1 MHNVFGLPNSP
12 LLAKV
17 ACFALVCVGFSALS
31 WDGWFS
37 TTRRPV
43 KRFSVDKQKGF
54 DIDIEAEERKDRIS
68 QLPDHIISS
77 IISRLGTKAAVRTSI
92 LSKRWRQVYTLIHEV
107 RFFCSDMHGG
117 YGSHHTLMGKE
128 LIQRK
133 FAEGVDTFL
142 QHHSCSKILSFKLF
156 CCFRGCILDTF
167 RKWMNSVGTMGVEKL
182 TIGFCSLHDLR
193 GNGLPVFSTD
203 FLTEA
208 SSVKHLFLRG
218 GSFLIPNKNS
228 LQVLELDF
236 IAFTSEAVQCMLSNC
251 SSLQSLSLRFC
262 ALPSKLLI
270 HGLDLQLKSMTIYD
284 CKFVEEIDLSA
295 INLINF
301 EIYSASIL
309 KLSFSHVPLLQTLVI
324 EFYGSEVTPYV
335 FGKIAKDVPHLESM
349 VFTSY
354 ASFFEG
360 RKLDRVISKLS
371 NLRHLVLILRYH
383 NKLDLSELVVFLDAC
398 PLLLKL
404 QLSMVVTSTFN
415 PKQARERMVR
425 RDTRLK
431 EVEFNGFRGK
441 GCEYNFILYILKTV
455 ASLERLILSSSAVTY
470 QMCLRRWMAA
480 TNAEKHQISHK
491 WLQGQA
497 LSKNVEIITL

>member
-270 HGLDLQLKSMTIYD
+270 HGLDLQL
-284 CKFVEEIDLSA
+284 
-295 INLINF
+295 
-301 EIYSASIL
+301 
-309 KLSFSHVPLLQTLVI
+309 
-324 EFYGSEVTPYV
+324 
-335 FGKIAKDVPHLESM
+335 
-349 VFTSY
+349 